1 MPESEARTLVVCLD
15 GTWNDVGS
23 RTNVVRFFEQLM
35 RDEQQL
41 TYYDE
46 GVGIPETGPRRR
58 RLRERIFGGAFGS
71 GLLGNVMQAYRWL
84 STRYRDGD
92 RIAIVGFSRGAYTA
106 RVLASM
112 LGTPGL
118 LRGGDAAAFD
128 AALDAVSLARE
139 TRSAPVLPGNWRCET
154 VPVDFL
160 GVWDTVGALGVPT
173 LNLSW
178 PPIGRTR
185 LRFGNTQLPDHVR
198 VARQA
203 LAIDEHRADYAP
215 VLWTGAREAADVLQ
229 VWFPGC
235 HAQVGGGYPDDA
247 LCEISLLW
255 MAAQAAP
262 VVRFRQHIEEP
273 GGGHFAP
280 RRLRLDGSEYLA
292 PTIDAWRDF
301 IGGLYR
307 LFSRRHLRRICVE
320 GLNETVHSTA
330 WDKWSNDPDYRPL
343 NLAHAGREQLH
354 SASDADRSFAG
365 PEVRA

>member
-1 MPESEARTLVVCLD
+1 MTETEPRTLVVCLD

-35 RDEQQL
+35 RDSQQL

-46 GVGIPETGPRRR
+46 GVGIPERGNLRQ
-58 RLRERIFGGAFGS
+58 RLMQRLSGGLFGT
-71 GLLGNVMQAYRWL
+71 GLLVNVMQAYRWL
-84 STRYRDGD
+84 TTHYRDGD
-92 RIAIVGFSRGAYTA
+92 RLVIIGFSRGAYSA

-118 LRGGDAAAFD
+118 LQGGDAGSFD
-128 AALDAVSLARE
+128 AALQAVQLARE
-139 TRSAPVLPGNWRCET
+139 TRTPVILPGLWRCRT

-160 GVWDTVGALGVPT
+160 GVWDTVGALGVPS
-173 LNLSW
+173 LNMRWRPAGLQ
-178 PPIGRTR
+178 P
-185 LRFGNTQLPDHVR
+185 LRFGNTQLPDHVK

-215 VLWTGAREAADVLQ
+215 VLWTSARAGADVLQ
-229 VWFPGC
+229 MWFPGC
-235 HAQVGGGYPDDA
+235 HAQVGGGYPDDV

-262 VVRFRQHIEEP
+262 FVRFRQHSDELE
-273 GGGHFAP
+273 GGHFAP

-292 PTIDAWRDF
+292 PTIDAWREF
-301 IGGLYR
+301 LGGLYR
-307 LFSRRHLRRICVE
+307 VFSPRHLRRICVE
-320 GLNETVHSTA
+320 GLNEAVHPSA

-343 NLAHAGREQLH
+343 NLAHAGREHLH
-354 SASDADRSFAG
+354 AASDEDRSEAG
-365 PEVRA
+365 SEVRS

>member
-1 MPESEARTLVVCLD
+1 MTDQDSRTLVVCLD
-15 GTWNDVGS
+15 GTWNNIGS

-35 RDEQQL
+35 RDDQQL

-46 GVGIPETGPRRR
+46 GVGIPETSTARQRM
-58 RLRERIFGGAFGS
+58 RERLTGGMFGA
-71 GLLGNVMQAYRWL
+71 GLLDNVMQAYRWVA
-84 STRYRDGD
+84 TRYREGD
-92 RIAIVGFSRGAYTA
+92 RIVIVGFSRGAYTA
-106 RVLASM
+106 RVLASVF
-112 LGTPGL
+112 GNPGL
-118 LRGGDAAAFD
+118 LRGGSADTFD
-128 AALDAVSLARE
+128 DAVEAVKTSRE
-139 TRSAPVLPGNWRCET
+139 TREPPQLTGGWRSEA
-154 VPVDFL
+154 VPVNFL

-178 PPIGRTR
+178 PPLGRTY
-185 LRFGNTQLPDHVR
+185 LRFGNTHLPDHVL

-215 VLWTGAREAADVLQ
+215 VLWTTAREGADLIQ
-229 VWFPGC
+229 MWFPGC

-255 MAAQAAP
+255 MAAQAAAF
-262 VVRFRQHIEEP
+262 VRFRQHLEEP
-273 GGGHFAP
+273 DGGHFAP

-292 PTIDAWRDF
+292 PTIDAWQDF

-307 LFSRRHLRRICVE
+307 RFSKRHLRRICVE
-320 GLNETVHSTA
+320 GLNEVVHGSA

-354 SASDADRSFAG
+354 AASDADRVFAG
-365 PEVRA
+365 PQVRA